1 MKAKKKTIREIIAR
15 YNEQLDQE
23 IGHLPKL
30 RRSYK
35 RKYTGEKLDLM
46 LRSLDLY
53 KLRCQLNRDVS
64 VANLRVKRIK
74 PGQSEKHRDLFA
86 KLRLARYERDRIN
99 EEYHQVDCR
108 KAVLDGNHEHM
119 YMSFSTLGFH
129 KTRCPYGL
137 PISEKAPVKA

>member
-1 MKAKKKTIREIIAR
+1 MKAKKMTIREMIASR
-15 YNEQLDQE
+15 NQALKNET
-23 IGHLPKL
+23 GHLAKL

-35 RKYTGEKLDLM
+35 RKYTGEKLELM
-46 LRSLDLY
+46 LKLIDLY

-74 PGQSEKHRDLFA
+74 LGQSEKHRDLFA

-99 EEYHQVDCR
+99 EEYHRVDCQ

-119 YMSFSTLGFH
+119 YISFSSLGFH
-129 KTRCPYGL
+129 KSRCPYGL